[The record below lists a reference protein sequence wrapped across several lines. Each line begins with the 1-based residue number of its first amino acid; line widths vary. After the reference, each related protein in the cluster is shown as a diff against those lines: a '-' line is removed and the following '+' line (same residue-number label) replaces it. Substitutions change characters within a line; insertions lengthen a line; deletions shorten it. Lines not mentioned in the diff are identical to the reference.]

1 MGREILI
8 KTALLTYTMSCFKL
22 PVSLCH
28 EIKALI
34 RNFFWGHR
42 GDARKIHW
50 VKWQDLC
57 KPKSYGGIGFKD
69 LSQFND
75 AFLAKQ
81 TWKLL
86 HDHQSL
92 FYRVFKAKFFPNCS
106 VMEAREPSNASY
118 AWKSILQGCNVI
130 KRGVAWRIGGGNLV
144 HIWGYK
150 WLPRKFNNKIISPP
164 IARESTAMVSSII
177 DQKNRV
183 WKDELIDSYFF
194 DWEAE
199 IIKNTP
205 LCRSIQDD
213 VSIWPFSLD
222 GEYTIQTG
230 YKFLQNLCLALEPCS
245 SNATI
250 LQPLWKK
257 IWSLKVLGKVKI

>member
-1 MGREILI
+1 
-8 KTALLTYTMSCFKL
+8 
-22 PVSLCH
+22 
-28 EIKALI
+28 
-34 RNFFWGHR
+34 
-42 GDARKIHW
+42 
-50 VKWQDLC
+50 
-57 KPKSYGGIGFKD
+57 
-69 LSQFND
+69 
-75 AFLAKQ
+75 
-81 TWKLL
+81 
-86 HDHQSL
+86 
-92 FYRVFKAKFFPNCS
+92 
-106 VMEAREPSNASY
+106 MEAREPSNASY
-118 AWKSILQGCNVI
+118 AWKNILRGCNVI